1 MAGTGSLSGKRVLIT
16 GASSGLGRHFAA
28 LCASEGAQVAAAARR
43 TDRLQELIAGLAP
56 VEGGPHTAIALDVGD
71 AEAVGGAVKQAAD
84 ALGGLDVL
92 VNNAGTARSGSP
104 LNQSENDFDA
114 VMDVNLRG
122 VWLMATECGRHW
134 RENGTPGNII
144 NIASVLGERVATGVA
159 AYCVSKA
166 GVVQMTKAFALD
178 LARHDIRVNAL
189 APGYFETE
197 INVGFFDTDAGQQ
210 MIQRI
215 PMRRIGQF
223 EDLNGP
229 FLLLAGDASR
239 YMTGAIVPVDGGHL
253 VSSM

>member
-1 MAGTGSLSGKRVLIT
+1 MARAGELTGRKVLIT
-16 GASSGLGRHFAA
+16 GASSGLGQHFAR
-28 LCASEGAQVAAAARR
+28 LCAAHGAQVAVAARR
-43 TDRLQELIAGLAP
+43 SDRLRALLEELPADSGRAHAA
-56 VEGGPHTAIALDVGD
+56 VELDVCD
-71 AEAVGGAVKQAAD
+71 AD
-84 ALGGLDVL
+84 AVRKAVRQTAETLGGLDIL

-104 LNQSENDFDA
+104 LNQTINDFDA

-122 VWLMATECGRHW
+122 VWLMAAECGRYW
-134 RENGTPGNII
+134 REKAVPGNII
-144 NIASVLGERVATGVA
+144 NIASVLGERVASGVA

-197 INVGFFDTDAGQQ
+197 INAGFFETDAGKQ
-210 MIQRI
+210 MIKRI
-215 PMRRIGQF
+215 PMRRIGNF

-229 FLLLAGDASR
+229 FLLLASDASR
-239 YMTGAIVPVDGGHL
+239 YMTGAIMPVDGGHL

>member
-1 MAGTGSLSGKRVLIT
+1 MAGTGSLSGKRVLVT

-28 LCASEGAQVAAAARR
+28 ICASEGAQVAVAARR
-43 TDRLQELIAGLAP
+43 TDRLQDLVAGLPP
-56 VEGGPHTAIALDVGD
+56 VDTGTHAAIALDVGD
-71 AEAVGGAVKQAAD
+71 AQAVRDAVKQAAD
-84 ALGGLDVL
+84 ALVGLDVL
-92 VNNAGTARSGSP
+92 VNNAGTARAGSP
-104 LNQSENDFDA
+104 LNQSEDDFDA

-122 VWLMATECGRHW
+122 VWLMATECGRYW
-134 RENGTPGNII
+134 REAGTPGNII

-178 LARHDIRVNAL
+178 LARHNIRVNAL

-197 INVGFFDTDAGQQ
+197 INAGFFETDLGRE
-210 MIQRI
+210 MIKRI

-229 FLLLAGDASR
+229 FLLLVSDASR